1 MRSLLVAVL
10 LTLPLLGCTKKV
22 ETKVSGTADEQ
33 MEQYGA
39 ELEELRS
46 KAQAAEWM
54 GPDICGQ
61 AGRVC
66 EISSEMCSLATSA
79 PDRDDFQQRCGSS
92 QESCAQFNDS
102 CAKQ

>member
-1 MRSLLVAVL
+1 MRSLLIAVL
-10 LTLPLLGCTKKV
+10 FTLPLLGCPKKV

-54 GPDICGQ
+54 GGELCGQ

-66 EISSEMCSLATSA
+66 AISSEMCAIASAA
-79 PDRDDFQQRCGSS
+79 PDREDFQQRCVSG
-92 QESCAQFNDS
+92 QESCAQFNDA
-102 CAKQ
+102 CARQ